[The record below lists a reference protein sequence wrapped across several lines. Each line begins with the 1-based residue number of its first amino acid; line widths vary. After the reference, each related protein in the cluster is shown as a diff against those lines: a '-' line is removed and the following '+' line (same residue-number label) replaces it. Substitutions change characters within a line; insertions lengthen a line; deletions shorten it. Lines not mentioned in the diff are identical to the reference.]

1 MGEKIKF
8 FLKWSFVFSVLTF
21 WSYFVIMGS
30 VIGSFSKGFN
40 IPIYIKTSAGT
51 EKASSEEAIEI
62 LFNNNFEIEEKKEII
77 PFDRCSLRASSGRF
91 VLDGR
96 ILGYG
101 NKLGFNVNSLGNGGG
116 SLTEA
121 DGGDRFSMKFDIK
134 DILETN
140 SEKLVVNAEGKGRIN
155 LEELNFNDIE
165 ITFDKINSE
174 VEITGSGDADF
185 EISGMDAS
193 VADGCVVRE
202 EEFYLLEDKGKLPKK
217 RSIDEVRSLL
227 DSHPEFI
234 DNYGGLERLYKDYW
248 WIGIPGIIMS

>member
-1 MGEKIKF
+1 MSDKIKF
-8 FLKWSFVFSVLTF
+8 FLKWGFVFTVLSF
-21 WSYFVIMGS
+21 WSYFIIVSS

-40 IPIYIKTSAGT
+40 IPVYIKTSAGT
-51 EKASSEEAIEI
+51 EKASSEEVIEM
-62 LFNNNFEIEEKKEII
+62 LFNNNFEIQEKKEII

-101 NKLGFNVNSLGNGGG
+101 NKLSFNVNSLGNGEG

-121 DGGDRFSMKFDIK
+121 DEGDRFSMKFDVK

-140 SEKLVVNAEGKGRIN
+140 SEKLVVKAEGKGRIN

-174 VEITGSGDADF
+174 VEITGFGDADF
-185 EISGMDAS
+185 EISAMDAS
-193 VADGCVVRE
+193 VANGCLVRE
-202 EEFYLLEDKGKLPKK
+202 EEFYLITDNGKLPEK
-217 RSIDEVRSLL
+217 RSIGEVRNIL
-227 DSHPEFI
+227 DSHPELI